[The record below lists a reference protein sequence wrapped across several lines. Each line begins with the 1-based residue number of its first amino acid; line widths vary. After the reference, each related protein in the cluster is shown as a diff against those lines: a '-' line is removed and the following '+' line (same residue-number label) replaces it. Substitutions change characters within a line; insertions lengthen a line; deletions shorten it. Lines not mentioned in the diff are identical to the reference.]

1 MLFALTVRSAGG
13 SLCACGKIQ
22 QHFKLWNWSCRSC
35 LAKPVGWR
43 LVQWEAEGTAT
54 AFEGLGQTQ
63 WLNSS
68 PNVISSE
75 IISRLGY
82 LNVFLGWW

>member
-1 MLFALTVRSAGG
+1 MWQNSAAFQTLELELQELPCKACRIEVR
-13 SLCACGKIQ
+13 
-22 QHFKLWNWSCRSC
+22 
-35 LAKPVGWR
+35 
-43 LVQWEAEGTAT
+43 QWEAEGTAT

-75 IISRLGY
+75 IISRLDY